1 MGDACMDILFSN
13 VTAVLMDDADTVL
26 KDAFVLVSQGK
37 IARVCASRPEGF
49 SGREIEGRG
58 KVLMPG
64 LVNAHTHVPMT
75 LLRGCADG
83 YDLHTWLHDIFHPRT
98 RFDRVLYA
106 PYGAGSPK

>member
-1 MGDACMDILFSN
+1 MDILFSN

-37 IARVCASRPEGF
+37 IAMVSTARPEGF
-49 SGREIEGRG
+49 SGREIDGRG

-75 LLRGCADG
+75 LLRAGRTG
-83 YDLHTWLHDIFHPRT
+83 STFIPGSTSIFSPPKPAST
-98 RFDRVLYA
+98 RVRYA
-106 PYGAGSPK
+106 PVRRSGSPK